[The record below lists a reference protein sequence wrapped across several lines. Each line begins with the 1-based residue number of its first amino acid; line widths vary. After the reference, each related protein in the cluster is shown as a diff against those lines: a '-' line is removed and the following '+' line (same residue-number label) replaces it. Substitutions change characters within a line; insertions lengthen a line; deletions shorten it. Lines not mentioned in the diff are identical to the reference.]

1 MTYQR
6 DPNSLSYPVSP
17 TQLDQVF
24 PTIMR
29 TVYVWMFVGL
39 LMTTA
44 VALFVVRTPALLN
57 FIFGT
62 PLLLFGIIIAELA
75 LVVAISAAINRLSP
89 GTALLLF
96 FLYAALN
103 GLTFSAI
110 FLAYQVGQ
118 ITLAFVASAC
128 LFAAMSIIGY
138 TTRKDL
144 SGWGS
149 ILFVAL
155 LGIVIASVVNIFLAS
170 SVVDWIITYVGVF
183 VFLGLTVYD
192 TQRIR
197 KQTEQTLLS
206 GGGEL
211 AIARMGVLGALS
223 LYLDFINLFLMILR
237 LTRR

>member
-1 MTYQR
+1 
-6 DPNSLSYPVSP
+6 
-17 TQLDQVF
+17 
-24 PTIMR
+24 
-29 TVYVWMFVGL
+29 
-39 LMTTA
+39 
-44 VALFVVRTPALLN
+44 
-57 FIFGT
+57 
-62 PLLLFGIIIAELA
+62 
-75 LVVAISAAINRLSP
+75 
-89 GTALLLF
+89 
-96 FLYAALN
+96 
-103 GLTFSAI
+103 
-110 FLAYQVGQ
+110 VGQ

-155 LGIVIASVVNIFLAS
+155 LGVVIASVVNIFLAS

-197 KQTEQTLLS
+197 KQTEQMLMS
-206 GGGEL
+206 GGGEA

>member
-6 DPNSLSYPVSP
+6 DPNSMPYPVSRP
-17 TQLDQVF
+17 QLDQVF

-29 TVYVWMFVGL
+29 TVYAWMFVGL
-39 LMTTA
+39 LVTAA
-44 VALFVVRTPALLN
+44 VALFVARTPALLMA
-57 FIFGT
+57 IFST
-62 PLLLFGIIIAELA
+62 PLLLFGIIIAEFA
-75 LVVAISAAINRLSP
+75 LVIAISAAINRLSP
-89 GTALLLF
+89 GVALLLF
-96 FLYAALN
+96 FLYAGIN
-103 GLTFSAI
+103 GLTFSSI
-110 FLAYQVGQ
+110 FFAYQVGQ
-118 ITLAFVASAC
+118 VTLAFVASAC

-138 TTRKDL
+138 TTQKDL

-149 ILFVAL
+149 FLFFGL
-155 LGIVIASVVNIFLAS
+155 IGIVIASVVNLFLAS
-170 SVVDWIITYVGVF
+170 SVLDWIITYVGVF
-183 VFLGLTVYD
+183 VFLGLTLYD

-197 KQTEQTLLS
+197 KRTEQLLTS

>member
-29 TVYVWMFVGL
+29 TVYAWMFVGL

-197 KQTEQTLLS
+197 KQTEQMLMS
-206 GGGEL
+206 GGGEA

>member
-29 TVYVWMFVGL
+29 TVYAWMFVGL

-155 LGIVIASVVNIFLAS
+155 LGVVIASVVNIFLAS

-197 KQTEQTLLS
+197 KQTEQMLMS
-206 GGGEL
+206 GGGEA

>member
-197 KQTEQTLLS
+197 KQTEQMLMS
-206 GGGEL
+206 GGGEA